1 MLHVQYGFFTYFWL
15 KFMVNVDIPYKKQ
28 SSSTYIN
35 LLRIV
40 FLEDIHI
47 FFHEDILAKTYW
59 PPFAGLSVTWSVTI
73 WQNSWNSSHPCDLDV
88 PGS

>member
-47 FFHEDILAKTYW
+47 LSYFF
-59 PPFAGLSVTWSVTI
+59 P
-73 WQNSWNSSHPCDLDV
+73 
-88 PGS
+88 